1 MDTNRAGT
9 SVSPRVDV
17 QCILG
22 PVLNHVALGEVHP
35 HVGIVR
41 FPVCSRSTEKQWQEQ
56 RLHETSNLL
65 VVQEGNEDCLLRVEF
80 VRWTGRGYGV
90 CSTNQTPPN
99 CCLCRSPC
107 SRSVKSIPS
116 VPPRKTTSV
125 ETCVSLN
132 VWKRE

>member
-17 QCILG
+17 QGILG

-41 FPVCSRSTEKQWQEQ
+41 FPICSRSTEKQWKEQ

-80 VRWTGRGYGV
+80 VRWTGRGY
-90 CSTNQTPPN
+90 
-99 CCLCRSPC
+99 
-107 SRSVKSIPS
+107 VKKAS
-116 VPPRKTTSV
+116 VPQIKHRRTV
-125 ETCVSLN
+125 VYADLLAL
-132 VWKRE
+132 VL